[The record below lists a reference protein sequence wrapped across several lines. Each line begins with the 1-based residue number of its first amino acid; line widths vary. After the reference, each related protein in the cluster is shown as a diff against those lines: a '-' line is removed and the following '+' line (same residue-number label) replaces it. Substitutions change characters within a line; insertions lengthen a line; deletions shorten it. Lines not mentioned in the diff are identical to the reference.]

1 MARAQESNIRSILSR
16 MFSEKWIEAKSREV
30 GFIKRSR
37 KIDPVAFF
45 WTLVFGFGLGN
56 ARTFAALRRCY
67 QAEIGERIVP
77 SSFYDRFTSRLRRLM
92 KEALFHLLET
102 ASEPTR
108 ALKGQLAVFKD
119 VVAIDSTVLKLHRML
134 AKKYAGTR
142 VTTSKAAAKLNL
154 AMSVTGRGPHTVRI
168 ASERVTEPKIMKI
181 GRWVK
186 GRLLM
191 FDLGYYCYPVF
202 CRIHKNG
209 GYFISKVKTNTN
221 PTLVRLLSS
230 SQNNS
235 LEVRGQKLR
244 AYLSQ
249 LSEETVDAEAIGHY
263 RIQTRN
269 GKSTKAAK
277 ESFRF
282 VALWNTEKQEY
293 QVYITNVP
301 PEKMDV
307 TDIANT
313 YCIRW
318 EIELIFRQL
327 KSQFRL
333 SDFPS
338 RKDVAVETLIFA
350 SLITLVVSRTFLV
363 ELRKRFPHLEERM
376 PFERW
381 SAIFSEFAVSILHS
395 LLDNRRKTK
404 QRKKSLLDLMFR
416 EAIDPN
422 AVRSGGLIGKIE
434 TCMITKR
441 YVFSKA

>member
-1 MARAQESNIRSILSR
+1 MARKRGSDIRDILSSI
-16 MFSEKWIEAKSREV
+16 FPEKWIEAKSREV
-30 GFIKRSR
+30 GFIERSR
-37 KIDPVAFF
+37 KIDPVGFF

-56 ARTFAALRRCY
+56 ARSFAALRRCY
-67 QAEIGERIVP
+67 QTEIGESIVP
-77 SSFYDRFTSRLRRLM
+77 SSFYDRFTSRLVRFM
-92 KEALFHLLET
+92 KAALVHLLET

-108 ALKGQLAVFKD
+108 ALKGQLSTFKD
-119 VVAIDSTVLKLHRML
+119 VVAIDSTVLKLHSML

-142 VTTSKAAAKLNL
+142 VTNKAAAKLNL
-154 AMSVTGRGPHTVRI
+154 AMSVTGRGPHTVKI
-168 ASERVTEPKIMKI
+168 APERVTEPKIMKI

-191 FDLGYYCYPVF
+191 FDLGYYCYPAF

-221 PTLVRLLSS
+221 PILVRLLCSS
-230 SQNNS
+230 RDNA
-235 LEVRGQKLR
+235 LDVKGQKLR
-244 AYLSQ
+244 AYLSR

-269 GKSTKAAK
+269 GKSTKAGKA
-277 ESFRF
+277 SFRF
-282 VALWNTEKQEY
+282 VALWNAEKKEY
-293 QVYITNVP
+293 QVYVTNVP
-301 PEKMDV
+301 SDKMDV
-307 TDIANT
+307 IDIANA
-313 YCIRW
+313 YCLRW
-318 EIELIFRQL
+318 EIEIVFRQL

-338 RKDVAVETLIFA
+338 RKSVAVEALIFA

-363 ELRKRFPHLEERM
+363 ELRRRFPHLKERM

-395 LLDNRRKTK
+395 LLENRR
-404 QRKKSLLDLMFR
+404 RKRRHKSGLLYLMYK

-422 AVRSGGLIGKIE
+422 ASRAGGLIGRVE
-434 TCMITKR
+434 SCMISKC
-441 YVFSKA
+441 YAFSTA